1 MYLYTC
7 AHALAAMFEVC
18 PSVCVFVYVCLPALA
33 GWLPACLSVC
43 LSVFGILLVQAFVCL
58 SGCGFVRFFVYLVCI
73 VCMFV
78 GCVCFVCVSLF
89 DCTRL

>member
-33 GWLPACLSVC
+33 GCLPAC

-58 SGCGFVRFFVYLVCI
+58 SGCGFVRFFVYLVALY
-73 VCMFV
+73 VCLLVVFV
-78 GCVCFVCVSLF
+78 LFVFLCLIAP
-89 DCTRL
+89 DCECT